1 MLTLL
6 HVPDTLALQVV
17 SKLHNL
23 LKPFMLRRLKAD
35 VEICLPRKQE
45 VLLYAPMSEQ
55 QQTINSQL
63 LEKTLGVRGPR
74 LAMVLRWTLR
84 LLWQCT
90 CCQLTAVR
98 YMATAGSVKRCRRTA
113 ARCSQPYL
121 HHVHSLHP
129 SGCRLTLSRFSVLH
143 FAPLIN
149 LCRTRWPSL
158 LSWRAPAAAA
168 ATPRPS

>member
-1 MLTLL
+1 VPHTLL
-6 HVPDTLALQVV
+6 LQVV

-74 LAMVLRWTLR
+74 LAMGLCWTFPR

-90 CCQLTAVR
+90 HALPARQLSSSCRQQAV
-98 YMATAGSVKRCRRTA
+98 
-113 ARCSQPYL
+113 
-121 HHVHSLHP
+121 
-129 SGCRLTLSRFSVLH
+129 
-143 FAPLIN
+143 
-149 LCRTRWPSL
+149 
-158 LSWRAPAAAA
+158 
-168 ATPRPS
+168 